1 MNRHLNL
8 LVVED
13 VDIAQKIASFIL
25 TDLGHAVDIAPD
37 GEKALEMFQKN
48 AYDLIFMD
56 IGLPGIDGMQA
67 TRAIRQLEDGTS
79 HTPIIAL
86 TANYDT
92 SHKPICLESGMDE
105 FLSKPLSKEK
115 ATAMLDQFVQ

>member
-79 HTPIIAL
+79 HTP
-86 TANYDT
+86 
-92 SHKPICLESGMDE
+92 MDE

-115 ATAMLDQFVQ
+115 ATAMLEQFVQ